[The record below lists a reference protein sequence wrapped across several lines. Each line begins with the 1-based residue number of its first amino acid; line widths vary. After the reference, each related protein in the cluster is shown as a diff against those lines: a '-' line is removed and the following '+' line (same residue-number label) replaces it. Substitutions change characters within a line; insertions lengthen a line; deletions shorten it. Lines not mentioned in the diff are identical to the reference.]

1 MGTWIT
7 TGNSRIY
14 RLLVMAGAVLT
25 VMAVGTGCASRVEER
40 ERGDLVPGEQR
51 VAEQRVVTH
60 PNGRYEL
67 RGEGTAQSPYYWV
80 WIPSGAP
87 VATVPAPPMTT
98 PVVVTAPAQRVV
110 AYPEGQYV
118 LAGDGTTASPY
129 YWVWVPTGATAPT
142 PPPAPRRRQS
152 P

>member
-1 MGTWIT
+1 MRKSIT
-7 TGNSRIY
+7 TNRSRVY
-14 RLLVMAGAVLT
+14 RLLAAGGAVL
-25 VMAVGTGCASRVEER
+25 AVISVGAGCASRVEER

-60 PNGRYEL
+60 PGGRYEL
-67 RGEGTAQSPYYWV
+67 RGEGTARSPYYWV
-80 WIPSGAP
+80 WIPTGTM
-87 VATVPAPPMTT
+87 VATVPALPAT
-98 PVVVTAPAQRVV
+98 PQAVVTAPAQRVV

-118 LAGDGTTASPY
+118 LAGDGTAASPY
-129 YWVWVPTGATAPT
+129 YWVWVPTGTTAPT